1 MPAGA
6 AVTVSKKLT
15 RAEPS
20 GFHVNHLYVKD
31 RRNHPAASNER
42 LKSEHKPVGRATAF
56 APPRPEALRSEIM
69 TNANQPFLLGP
80 GIGQRAGKPCEGEI
94 TGRGAIKECRHN
106 AGRVVLIVRG
116 ATFDHNALTLDI
128 FGAQPSRHNLRS
140 QDCDPWPDLQYSR

>member
-116 ATFDHNALTLDI
+116 ADI
-128 FGAQPSRHNLRS
+128 RS
-140 QDCDPWPDLQYSR
+140 QRSDPRHFWRATLATQSSVPRLRPMA